1 MSTDHSATIA
11 ATAALLGLQITAEQR
26 PGVLMYFGLAAA
38 MAQKLDGL
46 ALTPADESGQV
57 FVPVSPDVPA

>member
-11 ATAALLGLQITAEQR
+11 ATASLLGLQITTEQR

-46 ALTPADESGQV
+46 VLTPADESGQV